1 MCCKSGP
8 LLWPRLNDSGNQAH
22 MLRVDTGVPWAMP
35 YSTNFIRSGSRA
47 KMVKSGPGLDFL
59 DRWRRRLRRHWFRR
73 HHGQHSPSP
82 RTARRAAAR
91 AGCRLQ
97 LKINL
102 PYDVH
107 AGELALSANEKSRWP
122 GRPVGLMVGRVRGS
136 TPRGGTAGG
145 ALGSSVVGR
154 SSSSCRGLRG
164 CVNEQ
169 PTARRAPRI
178 APACSPRVTPA
189 PPSSPPASPPLPLTL
204 PSFLADL
211 LPSGR

>member
-1 MCCKSGP
+1 MQVFFGGARG
-8 LLWPRLNDSGNQAH
+8 L
-22 MLRVDTGVPWAMP
+22 
-35 YSTNFIRSGSRA
+35 
-47 KMVKSGPGLDFL
+47 KSGPGLNFL
-59 DRWRRRLRRHWFRR
+59 HRRRRLLRHHRLHR
-73 HHGQHSPSP
+73 HHGQVCAP
-82 RTARRAAAR
+82 TGAGRRAAAR

-102 PYDVH
+102 PYDVRT
-107 AGELALSANEKSRWP
+107 GGLALSTDEKSRWP

-145 ALGSSVVGR
+145 PLGSSVVGR